1 MLRLVN
7 NGVKLMNKSTDK
19 DIITALATPYGRSA
33 LAAIRISGDG
43 CKKLVERFLSRPLK
57 DGELRYNNFK
67 TAKFGEN
74 LTAIGYKAPKSYT
87 GEEMVELFPHGNM
100 TVCDGIIEA
109 LVSGGARIAER
120 GEFTK
125 RAFLNGKLDLMQC
138 EALADIIE
146 AQTAEQLE
154 YGNKRYDGGFK
165 RLKNAEIAL
174 NRALSTVEAVLH
186 YSDELEENEI
196 DERLLNDVYGVL
208 DEVITDLQAETDG
221 YVGGRII
228 NDGFKIVII
237 GKPNVGKSTL
247 LNALTD
253 SERAIVTPIA
263 GTTRD
268 IIDGG
273 YVFKDKK
280 FTVID
285 TAGITETDDAVEKIG
300 VERAAKAVEEADAV
314 ILVTADGTFPDIDL
328 SICERVVRV
337 KNKCDGI
344 ADVSEDYGKAQND
357 GFIEI
362 SAKNGVNLTA
372 LKCKLYDM
380 CPKSCGGLS
389 NHRQYACAIKCLE
402 ACRAA
407 RAESEK
413 ACGLEIVA
421 AALYEAYSA
430 ILELYGEKADE
441 KVIDAV
447 FERFCVGK

>member
-87 GEEMVELFPHGNM
+87 GEEMVELFTHGNM

-196 DERLLNDVYGVL
+196 DERLLNDVYG
-208 DEVITDLQAETDG
+208 D
-221 YVGGRII
+221 R
-228 NDGFKIVII
+228 
-237 GKPNVGKSTL
+237 KS
-247 LNALTD
+247 
-253 SERAIVTPIA
+253 
-263 GTTRD
+263 
-268 IIDGG
+268 
-273 YVFKDKK
+273 
-280 FTVID
+280 
-285 TAGITETDDAVEKIG
+285 
-300 VERAAKAVEEADAV
+300 
-314 ILVTADGTFPDIDL
+314 
-328 SICERVVRV
+328 VV
-337 KNKCDGI
+337 
-344 ADVSEDYGKAQND
+344 
-357 GFIEI
+357 
-362 SAKNGVNLTA
+362 
-372 LKCKLYDM
+372 
-380 CPKSCGGLS
+380 
-389 NHRQYACAIKCLE
+389 
-402 ACRAA
+402 
-407 RAESEK
+407 
-413 ACGLEIVA
+413 
-421 AALYEAYSA
+421 
-430 ILELYGEKADE
+430 
-441 KVIDAV
+441 
-447 FERFCVGK
+447 